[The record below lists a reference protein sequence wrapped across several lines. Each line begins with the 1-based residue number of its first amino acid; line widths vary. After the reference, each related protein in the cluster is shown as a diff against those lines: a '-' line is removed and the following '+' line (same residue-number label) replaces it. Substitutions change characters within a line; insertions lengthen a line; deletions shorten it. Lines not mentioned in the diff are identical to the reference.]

1 MLIIQWITIK
11 LHNCF
16 LILTLIYSKSIFW
29 LHRIDDISIWY
40 YNYFLLLILLLC
52 NINAIA
58 SFQIDSKIILASV
71 IYVIYNLID
80 VFTNMV
86 LVIQIARIYL
96 LYVLL
101 HLW

>member
-1 MLIIQWITIK
+1 MLITQWITIK
-11 LHNCF
+11 LHNRS

-29 LHRIDDISIWY
+29 LNRIDDISIRY

-58 SFQIDSKIILASV
+58 SFQSDSKIICASV

-80 VFTNMV
+80 VFSNMV
-86 LVIQIARIYL
+86 LIIQIAARI
-96 LYVLL
+96 
-101 HLW
+101 